1 MAEGSTIA
9 EKLLETLARQRAE
22 GLLSDEEYSTRVE
35 QLVRVPAPVGTAPV
49 PKPEAAPV
57 SDDAAPENGESGG
70 STPDSIVSEPPPAN
84 VDARAPA
91 QVAESPAPVEDQLPR
106 GAEQGRRDTREVHV
120 EAVQNKV
127 TQPAVGADPVP
138 APEGPE
144 ATGPGTAEAQTAPAP
159 QPRRRRFARKAKV
172 PAAAEIEAP
181 APPPAGLPALGGMS
195 EERVAELKDKLL
207 ELEMEGWQA
216 VAEYRACGFYSNRL
230 ADDGLLV
237 LPDGSVLD
245 KWEAAV
251 SALNGDDTW
260 TSYRFQDERLVVLAT
275 GCAALTYTASAQIME
290 EPEYR
295 AVITSVFVRRGDEW
309 LIALRQETP
318 IQLSDDPS

>member
-9 EKLLETLARQRAE
+9 DKLLETLARQRAE
-22 GLLSDEEYSTRVE
+22 GLLSDEEYSSRVE
-35 QLVRVPAPVGTAPV
+35 QLVRVPAPA
-49 PKPEAAPV
+49 V
-57 SDDAAPENGESGG
+57 SDPLPKSDAAPPSDNAAPEKGG
-70 STPDSIVSEPPPAN
+70 SGDSTPESPVPDPPQVSLDPPVQAH
-84 VDARAPA
+84 
-91 QVAESPAPVEDQLPR
+91 VAEPTVPVEDQVRPD
-106 GAEQGRRDTREVHV
+106 AATGRDAQQAHV
-120 EAVQNKV
+120 ERVQEEVAQPATV
-127 TQPAVGADPVP
+127 TQAVP

-144 ATGPGTAEAQTAPAP
+144 ASAEGAPPAP
-159 QPRRRRFARKAKV
+159 HARRRRFSRKAKA
-172 PAAAEIEAP
+172 PAAAEIEVP

-207 ELEMEGWQA
+207 ELELEGWQA

-230 ADDGLLV
+230 TDDGLLV

-260 TSYRFQDERLVVLAT
+260 TKYRIEDERIVVLST
-275 GCAALTYTASAQIME
+275 GCAALTYTASAQILE

-295 AVITSVFVRRGDEW
+295 AVVTSVFVRRGDDW

-318 IQLSDDPS
+318 IQALEHPS